1 MEKNKISIITV
12 VKNSSKTIEKT
23 IQSLLSQKYKNV
35 EYLVIDGN
43 STDGTL
49 EILNKY
55 RENISLLIS
64 EEDKGIWDA
73 MNKGVSLAT
82 GDIIGFLNSD
92 DTYYENSLN
101 IVNNYF
107 KNNKIDFLFGSVEKY
122 KLMHGFKPWKI
133 KWSFGFYTS
142 HSVGFFMRTN
152 KHKEVGIY
160 DDRFLS
166 ADLDFFYRMIVK
178 HKLKGSWEQ
187 KNEILGRFKK
197 GGFSSRINYIDHLID
212 MNLIRIHNNQ
222 NKIFVYFLYLIKI
235 LKKTNQIFIGFKEIM
250 SK

>member
-55 RENISLLIS
+55 KENISLLIS

-73 MNKGVSLAT
+73 MNKGVSLAK
-82 GDIIGFLNSD
+82 GDIVGFLNAD

-101 IVNNYF
+101 IVNEYF
-107 KNNKIDFLFGSVEKY
+107 NKNKIDFYNSK
-122 KLMHGFKPWKI
+122 
-133 KWSFGFYTS
+133 
-142 HSVGFFMRTN
+142 
-152 KHKEVGIY
+152 
-160 DDRFLS
+160 FLS
-166 ADLDFFYRMIVK
+166 ADLDFFFRMIVK
-178 HKLKGSWEQ
+178 FKLKGIETK
-187 KNEILGRFKK
+187 KNEILGKFGK
-197 GGFSSRINYIDHLID
+197 GGFSSKINYIDHLKD
-212 MNLIRIHNNQ
+212 MNQIRIHNKQ
-222 NKIFVYFLYLIKI
+222 NKYFVYFLYIFKI
-235 LKKTNQIFIGFKEIM
+235 LKKPFKFLSAIN
-250 SK
+250 KKT

>member
-55 RENISLLIS
+55 KENISLLIS

-73 MNKGVSLAT
+73 MNKGVSLAK
-82 GDIIGFLNSD
+82 GDIVGFLNAD

-101 IVNNYF
+101 IVNEYF
-107 KNNKIDFLFGSVEKY
+107 NKNKIDFLFGSVEKY
-122 KLMHGFKPWKI
+122 KLMHGYNPWKI
-133 KWSFGFYTS
+133 RWSFGFYTS
-142 HSVGFFMRTN
+142 HSVGF
-152 KHKEVGIY
+152 Y
-160 DDRFLS
+160 
-166 ADLDFFYRMIVK
+166 
-178 HKLKGSWEQ
+178 
-187 KNEILGRFKK
+187 
-197 GGFSSRINYIDHLID
+197 
-212 MNLIRIHNNQ
+212 Q
-222 NKIFVYFLYLIKI
+222 NK
-235 LKKTNQIFIGFKEIM
+235 
-250 SK
+250 